1 MDYKEFSGKLMRYL
15 MPQSY
20 PLGVK
25 IIRGDD
31 TMPDDAATPA
41 KFGITIALCQWTTLA
56 RRWGWIAGAAKS
68 DISCTPCLVGFGMKQ
83 LRERD
88 DLTQFI
94 MEMGYS
100 ASREIAQALAEKLEP
115 VEPGTVKGVLSFPL
129 HKAPADPDLILIY
142 GNPAQMARL
151 ATGYM
156 YHHGRPI
163 SSETYFGLSC
173 LAAVMPFWRDEPIFV
188 HPGRGE
194 RILAGTYDDEMLFTM
209 PAKYA
214 ESLLDGL
221 EKTHQQGSRY
231 PSQSYL
237 LYQPPL
243 IPPMKNLDEKLV
255 DE

>member
-100 ASREIAQALAEKLEP
+100 AS
-115 VEPGTVKGVLSFPL
+115 
-129 HKAPADPDLILIY
+129 
-142 GNPAQMARL
+142 
-151 ATGYM
+151 
-156 YHHGRPI
+156 GR
-163 SSETYFGLSC
+163 
-173 LAAVMPFWRDEPIFV
+173 
-188 HPGRGE
+188 
-194 RILAGTYDDEMLFTM
+194 
-209 PAKYA
+209 
-214 ESLLDGL
+214 
-221 EKTHQQGSRY
+221 
-231 PSQSYL
+231 
-237 LYQPPL
+237 
-243 IPPMKNLDEKLV
+243 
-255 DE
+255 